1 MKDYEHADDSEN
13 IDFVVRQITD
23 LYRREATN
31 QEDLFQQLSLGL
43 VFDIASTLDALQ
55 RIDSQAAELLP
66 FSSGEFEMDG

>member
-43 VFDIASTLDALQ
+43 VFDIASTLGRASKD
-55 RIDSQAAELLP
+55 RFP
-66 FSSGEFEMDG
+66 GG